1 MKAEEEKKDSQKE
14 ASQSQASQA
23 TTAEQKDSKAPSKTS
38 TSTNPEHDLDVFLLG
53 DLGSDD
59 EGPGILFTSL
69 DLIQLLSLY
78 ILLQFLYMTCSIDR
92 FQMVVMMVMT
102 SIRLMLPQ

>member
-23 TTAEQKDSKAPSKTS
+23 TTPEQKDTKAPSKTS

-59 EGPGILFTSL
+59 EGPGILYLFGPHTAHE
-69 DLIQLLSLY
+69 
-78 ILLQFLYMTCSIDR
+78 FLYSSPFLADDSFCLIDR
-92 FQMVVMMVMT
+92 FQMLVMMG
-102 SIRLMLPQ
+102 